1 MAAKGEWSRRGAS
14 ENCLVDRIALQG
26 MSFSGRHGVG
36 AAEREHAQRFK
47 VDIELDADLSEAGR
61 TDRLADTIDYR
72 QVRAIAKDAIEGES
86 VKLIETLATRIAEG
100 VLALPKVRAVTVR
113 VAKRPAS
120 MSPIEAAAVH
130 ISRTRA

>member
-1 MAAKGEWSRRGAS
+1 MAAKGKWSRRGAR

>member
-1 MAAKGEWSRRGAS
+1 MA
-14 ENCLVDRIALQG
+14 
-26 MSFSGRHGVG
+26 FSGRHGVG

-47 VDIELDADLSEAGR
+47 VDIEVEVDLSEAGR
-61 TDRLADTIDYR
+61 TDRLADTID
-72 QVRAIAKDAIEGES
+72 GES
-86 VKLIETLATRIAEG
+86 VKLIETLAARIADG
-100 VLALPKVRAVTVR
+100 VLALAMVRAVTVR

>member
-1 MAAKGEWSRRGAS
+1 M
-14 ENCLVDRIALQG
+14 DRIVLQG

-47 VDIELDADLSEAGR
+47 VDIEVEVDLSEAGR
-61 TDRLADTIDYR
+61 TDRLEDTIDYR
-72 QVRAIAKDAIEGES
+72 QVRAIAKETIEGEPA
-86 VKLIETLATRIAEG
+86 KLIETLATRIAEG
-100 VLALPKVRAVTVR
+100 LLVLPKVRAVTVR

>member
-1 MAAKGEWSRRGAS
+1 M
-14 ENCLVDRIALQG
+14 DRIVLQG
-26 MSFSGRHGVG
+26 MAFSGRHGVG

-47 VDIELDADLSEAGR
+47 VDIEVEVDLSEAGR
-61 TDRLADTIDYR
+61 TDRLSDTLDYR
-72 QVRAIAKDAIEGES
+72 QLRAIAKETIEGES
-86 VKLIETLATRIAEG
+86 VKLIETLAARIAAG
-100 VLALPKVRAVTVR
+100 VLALPKAGAVTVR

>member
-1 MAAKGEWSRRGAS
+1 
-14 ENCLVDRIALQG
+14 VDRIVLQG

-47 VDIELDADLSEAGR
+47 VDIEVEVDLSEAGR
-61 TDRLADTIDYR
+61 TDRLADTLDYR
-72 QVRAIAKDAIEGES
+72 QLRAVARATIEGES
-86 VKLIETLATRIAEG
+86 VQLIETLATRIAEG
-100 VLALPKVRAVTVR
+100 VLALPMVRTVMVR
-113 VAKRPAS
+113 IAKRPAS

>member
-1 MAAKGEWSRRGAS
+1 
-14 ENCLVDRIALQG
+14 

-36 AAEREHAQRFK
+36 AAERERAQRFK

-61 TDRLADTIDYR
+61 TDQLEDTIDYR

-100 VLALPKVRAVTVR
+100 VLALPKVKAVTVR

>member
-1 MAAKGEWSRRGAS
+1 
-14 ENCLVDRIALQG
+14 VDRIALQG

-36 AAEREHAQRFK
+36 PAEREHAQRFK
-47 VDIELDADLSEAGR
+47 VDIEVDIDLSEAGR
-61 TDRLADTIDYR
+61 TDRLTDTLDYR
-72 QVRAIAKDAIEGES
+72 RLRAIAKETIEGES

-100 VLALPKVRAVTVR
+100 VLALPLVTAVSVR

>member
-1 MAAKGEWSRRGAS
+1 M
-14 ENCLVDRIALQG
+14 DRIALQG

-36 AAEREHAQRFK
+36 PAEREHSQRFK
-47 VDIELDADLSEAGR
+47 VDIEAEVDLSEAGR
-61 TDRLADTIDYR
+61 TDRLTDTIDYR
-72 QVRAIAKDAIEGES
+72 QMRAIAKQTIEGES
-86 VKLIETLATRIAEG
+86 VKLIESLATRIAEG

>member
-1 MAAKGEWSRRGAS
+1 
-14 ENCLVDRIALQG
+14 VDRIVLQG

-36 AAEREHAQRFK
+36 AAERERAQRFK

-113 VAKRPAS
+113 VAKRPSS

>member
-1 MAAKGEWSRRGAS
+1 
-14 ENCLVDRIALQG
+14 VDRIMLQG

-36 AAEREHAQRFK
+36 AVEREHAQRFK
-47 VDIELDADLSEAGR
+47 VDVEVEVDLSEAGR

-72 QVRAIAKDAIEGES
+72 QVRAIAKETIEGES
-86 VKLIETLATRIAEG
+86 AQLIETLATRIADG

>member
-1 MAAKGEWSRRGAS
+1 
-14 ENCLVDRIALQG
+14 VDRIALQG

-47 VDIELDADLSEAGR
+47 VDIDVDIDLSEAGR
-61 TDRLADTIDYR
+61 TDRLTDTLDYR
-72 QVRAIAKDAIEGES
+72 RLRAIAKETIEGES
-86 VKLIETLATRIAEG
+86 VQLIETLATRIAEG
-100 VLALPKVRAVTVR
+100 VLALPMVTAVSVRI
-113 VAKRPAS
+113 AKRPAS

>member
-1 MAAKGEWSRRGAS
+1 MAAKGTWSRRAAR

-26 MSFSGRHGVG
+26 MAFSGRHGVG

-47 VDIELDADLSEAGR
+47 VDIELDVDLSEAGR

-86 VKLIETLATRIAEG
+86 VKLIETLATRIAEA

>member
-1 MAAKGEWSRRGAS
+1 
-14 ENCLVDRIALQG
+14 

-36 AAEREHAQRFK
+36 SAERERAQRFK
-47 VDIELDADLSEAGR
+47 VDIEADVDLSEAGR

-72 QVRAIAKDAIEGES
+72 QMRAIAKQTIEGES

-100 VLALPKVRAVTVR
+100 VLALPNVRAVTVR

>member
-1 MAAKGEWSRRGAS
+1 
-14 ENCLVDRIALQG
+14 VDRIMLQG

-47 VDIELDADLSEAGR
+47 VDVEVEVDLSEAGR

-72 QVRAIAKDAIEGES
+72 QVRAIAKETIEGES
-86 VKLIETLATRIAEG
+86 VKLIETLATRIADG

-113 VAKRPAS
+113 VAKRPSS

>member
-1 MAAKGEWSRRGAS
+1 MAAKGKWSRRRTR
-14 ENCLVDRIALQG
+14 ENCRVDRIALQG
-26 MSFSGRHGVG
+26 MAFSGRHGVG
-36 AAEREHAQRFK
+36 AAERERAQRFK
-47 VDIELDADLSEAGR
+47 VDVELDADLSEAGR